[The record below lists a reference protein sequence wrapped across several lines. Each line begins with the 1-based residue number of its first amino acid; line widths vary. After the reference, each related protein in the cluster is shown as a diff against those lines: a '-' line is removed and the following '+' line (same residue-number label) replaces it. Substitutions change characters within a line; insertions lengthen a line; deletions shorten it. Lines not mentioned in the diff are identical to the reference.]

1 MHAGQRPPH
10 ARALDVHLLKWSL
23 TLRSD
28 TIHALRV
35 VLKESLKG
43 VPFFGWVL
51 QALCFIFLSRD
62 RNQDVP
68 HIAEMTAHL
77 VSANPAPPTYLIFPE
92 GTDLSESQSNFEKA
106 NKWGAEHGL
115 ERCEQVLHPRAT
127 GLLHPQ
133 GEAAPLRRHDGVPG
147 LQGRQAHVGGGV
159 RTCSAASRVKCTVIH
174 IVVAG

>member
-1 MHAGQRPPH
+1 DLPSKEEVCVLASDHHTRVDWMYI
-10 ARALDVHLLKWSL
+10 WSL
-23 TLRSD
+23 TLRFD

-35 VLKESLKG
+35 VLRESLKG

-77 VSANPAPPTYLIFPE
+77 VSANPAPPTYLICPE

-106 NKWGAEHGL
+106 NKWGAAHGL
-115 ERCEQVLHPRAT
+115 ERREQVLHPRAT
-127 GLLHPQ
+127 GLLAMINTIPK
-133 GEAAPLRRHDGVPG
+133 EKLRLYD
-147 LQGRQAHVGGGV
+147 
-159 RTCSAASRVKCTVIH
+159 
-174 IVVAG
+174 